1 MISRQSVAQ
10 QFIGNVRIDFR
21 SAHTGMAK
29 HLLDG
34 EQVGTTF
41 KQMCGKTMSESVR
54 TDGFG
59 NAVFLRQVLDNQ
71 EDHLSC
77 EACASAVEENRV
89 SEFGFWR
96 DMQTCAFDVLEQDF
110 QTAIANG
117 YKSFFAAFAEDAQEA
132 VVSVYIADLQS
143 DEFRNTQPAAVH
155 DLNHGLV
162 AVAVGLAQV
171 DAVEHLL
178 DFLVGQHFGQVAA
191 QSGGG
196 DEHGWVGFG
205 KVFLE
210 QVTPKRLQS
219 RKDSRLRGG
228 TDVQIIKISEEVLD
242 GVLLDGISFGG
253 KVLAFKILQKQM
265 DIVTIGFHTVVGQR
279 KLQPQIVCEV
289 LDEVLGNI
297 DGLLVHGFVLQKYI
311 FLPLW

>member
-1 MISRQSVAQ
+1 M
-10 QFIGNVRIDFR
+10 
-21 SAHTGMAK
+21 
-29 HLLDG
+29 
-34 EQVGTTF
+34 
-41 KQMCGKTMSESVR
+41 
-54 TDGFG
+54 
-59 NAVFLRQVLDNQ
+59 
-71 EDHLSC
+71 
-77 EACASAVEENRV
+77 
-89 SEFGFWR
+89 
-96 DMQTCAFDVLEQDF
+96 
-110 QTAIANG
+110 
-117 YKSFFAAFAEDAQEA
+117 
-132 VVSVYIADLQS
+132 
-143 DEFRNTQPAAVH
+143 
-155 DLNHGLV
+155 
-162 AVAVGLAQV
+162 
-171 DAVEHLL
+171 
-178 DFLVGQHFGQVAA
+178 
-191 QSGGG
+191 
-196 DEHGWVGFG
+196 
-205 KVFLE
+205 E